1 MPKAPAAEKK
11 TDQQDRPGLK
21 GKEGA
26 VSRRLSLISLVIIFA
41 VFAIFM
47 VFTVALFYSG
57 DTIHWKRELVEIER
71 IHDAGRYEEAAERL
85 LEFGRNRTGA
95 QQTFNWNRQVGEYH
109 AKAGDW
115 ATSAR
120 FYERALTL
128 RPREPGINALAGEA
142 FFKAGDPGKA
152 REFLRREIEEVNV
165 ALGDHDRAYLYL
177 GLADYEEGHLR
188 GALEQ
193 FASISDREQWEDRMK
208 PVYDEIEAGFLK
220 PARELAA
227 TRSVEELSAP

>member
-1 MPKAPAAEKK
+1 M
-11 TDQQDRPGLK
+11 K

-57 DTIHWKRELVEIER
+57 ETIHWKRELVEIER
-71 IHDAGRYEEAAERL
+71 IHDAGRHGEAAERL

-109 AKAGDW
+109 ARAGDW
-115 ATSAR
+115 ATAAR